1 MTSSATHNMTNTHRT
16 RTLLGALLLGTALT
30 QFPAIAAA
38 QQTTSSPTGP
48 SIAQTPTTDD
58 EVIATG
64 VFIPNEKQITS
75 EITSVLDE
83 DTFAQIGAGDIA
95 SALTRVT
102 GLSLSQGKFVIVRGL
117 NERYAAATL
126 NGAPLP
132 SPEPLRRVAPL
143 DLFPTSVLSDVVVQK
158 TYSPEFA
165 GEFGGGAINLRTRA
179 LPEERFLEL
188 SVSGSYNTATS
199 LRQGLVYPGGD
210 LDFLGFDDGLRDL
223 PPLDANGVPTEN
235 FDNFDTLVFDID
247 EELPFNG
254 GARISAGD
262 RFDLDGGQSIGVL
275 ATVGYDN
282 GWQTR
287 RGENNS
293 ANIGANGELNL
304 LDGGFQESTENS
316 ISLNGMLGVGVEFD
330 ENNTVQFV
338 GLVTR
343 QSSAEARSYTGTAD
357 QGNNILR
364 QDFSEWIEREVYM
377 GQILGEHFL
386 PGLND
391 AELTWRASYA
401 EAGRDA
407 PYERRVNYENFEDGR
422 GFRFHFNRLG
432 ITSNQ
437 LTFSDLDDT
446 TLDLGVDLTVPF
458 DMGDREVELKIGGA
472 YLDKSRDSVQAD
484 FFYFGIIPEP
494 LRDSRID
501 LIFSDAVVDAGILD
515 IRRIPTGQFPD
526 LSFADLETFGAYA
539 SLETEIIP
547 DLRISGGLRFEDGQ
561 QDTAIAQALV
571 PNSRF
576 QFESVDESYI
586 LPAATATY
594 TFADNWQLRL
604 AASKTINRPQFR
616 ELTPSIFVNTD
627 TDDRFIGNPFLQNS
641 ESINLD
647 ARLEYYFGPAQ
658 FFTVGGFY
666 KDLENPIEEFIFNGL
681 GESNATSFINAPS
694 AELYGIEV
702 EFERKFAISDD
713 FPFANGW
720 LGGQDFV
727 IRSNYTFTDSS
738 VSADG
743 TVRIVPPTV
752 NPTAGVAPVILP
764 AAGLYTDGRKLQGQS
779 DHLVNLQFGIEN
791 YDQGWDAFLLLNYT
805 SQRIRAVE
813 DRSNGLPSIDEQL
826 PLSLDFVLNVPF
838 EIRGGDYEVGFK
850 IQNILDDKY
859 EAFQELGDTKIIT
872 DDYNIGT
879 TFAASLKRR
888 F

>member
-1 MTSSATHNMTNTHRT
+1 MTHFSDTRRATRPTP
-16 RTLLGALLLGTALT
+16 TLLGSLLLASALSQTPLTA
-30 QFPAIAAA
+30 FA
-38 QQTTSSPTGP
+38 QDTASSPTGP
-48 SIAQTPTTDD
+48 SIAQTPTTD
-58 EVIATG
+58 EVVATG

-158 TYSPEFA
+158 TYSPEFS

-179 LPEERFLEL
+179 LPDERFLEL
-188 SVSGSYNTATS
+188 SIAGSYNTVTS
-199 LRQGLVYPGGD
+199 LRQGLVYEGSD
-210 LDFLGFDDGLRDL
+210 TDFLGFDDGLRDL

-235 FDNFDTLVFDID
+235 FESFDTLVFDID
-247 EELPFNG
+247 NELPLNG
-254 GARISAGD
+254 GGRISAGN
-262 RFDLDGGQSIGVL
+262 RFDLEGGQSIGVL
-275 ATVGYDN
+275 ATIGYDN
-282 GWQTR
+282 SWQTR
-287 RGENNS
+287 RGQNNS
-293 ANIGANGELNL
+293 AAIGGNGELVL
-304 LDGGFQESTENS
+304 LDGGVQESTENS
-316 ISLNGMLGVGVEFD
+316 ISLNGMLSVGVEFD
-330 ENNTVQFV
+330 ENNTVQLV
-338 GLVTR
+338 GLMTR
-343 QSSAEARSYTGTAD
+343 QSSAEARSYIGTAD

-364 QDFSEWIEREVYM
+364 QDFSEWFEREVFM

-386 PGLND
+386 SGFND

-422 GFRFHFNRLG
+422 GFRFQFNRLG

-446 TLDLGVDLTVPF
+446 TLDLGVDLSVPF
-458 DMGDREVELKIGGA
+458 DVGSREVELKVGGA

-484 FFYFGIIPEP
+484 FFYFGIIPQE
-494 LRDSRID
+494 LRESRID

-515 IRRIPTGQFPD
+515 IRRVPTGQFPD
-526 LSFADLETFGAYA
+526 QSFADLETFGAYA
-539 SLETEIIP
+539 MLETALTP
-547 DLRISGGLRFEDGQ
+547 DLRVTGGLRYEDGR

-571 PNSRF
+571 PGSFF
-576 QFESVDESYI
+576 QFDPVDENYI

-616 ELTPSIFVNTD
+616 ELTPSIFVNTE
-627 TDDRFIGNPFLQNS
+627 TDDRFIGNPFLENS
-641 ESINLD
+641 ESVNLD

-658 FFTVGGFY
+658 FFTVGAFY

-694 AELYGIEV
+694 AELYGVEV
-702 EFERKFAISDD
+702 EFERKFAIPDD
-713 FPFANGW
+713 FGFANNF

-727 IRSNYTFTDSS
+727 VRANYTYTDSS

-743 TVRIVPPTV
+743 TVQIVPPSV
-752 NPTAGVAPVILP
+752 DPSAGVDPVVLQ
-764 AAGLYTDGRKLQGQS
+764 AAGLYTDGRNLQGQS
-779 DHLVNLQFGIEN
+779 DHLANLQIGIEN
-791 YDQGWDAFLLLNYT
+791 YDSGWDAFLLLNYT
-805 SQRIRAVE
+805 SKRIRAVE
-813 DRSNGLPSIDEQL
+813 DRSNGLPSIDEEL
-826 PLSLDFVLNVPF
+826 PVSLDFVLNVPF
-838 EIRGGDYEVGFK
+838 EVRGGDYEIGFK
-850 IQNILDDKY
+850 IQNILNDDY
-859 EAFQELGDTKIIT
+859 EAFQELGDTRIIT
-872 DDYNIGT
+872 DDYQIGT
-879 TFAASLKRR
+879 TVAASLKRR

>member
-1 MTSSATHNMTNTHRT
+1 MTDIATT
-16 RTLLGALLLGTALT
+16 RSTGVMRPALAALLLGSILSA
-30 QFPAIAAA
+30 PVAAFA

-48 SIAQTPTTDD
+48 SIAQTPTIED
-58 EVIATG
+58 EVVAVGT
-64 VFIPNEKQITS
+64 FIPNEKKITS

-83 DTFAQIGAGDIA
+83 DTFAQIGAGAIA

-143 DLFPTSVLSDVVVQK
+143 DLFPTSVLADVVVQK
-158 TYSPEFA
+158 TYSPEFS

-188 SVSGSYNTATS
+188 SLSTSYNTATS
-199 LRQGLVYPGGD
+199 LREGLTYPGSGT
-210 LDFLGFDDGLRDL
+210 DFLGFDDGLRDL

-235 FDNFDTLVFDID
+235 FDTFDTLVFSRADT
-247 EELPFNG
+247 LPLNG
-254 GARISAGD
+254 GGRISAGD
-262 RFDLDGGQSIGVL
+262 RFDSDGGQSIGVL
-275 ATVGYDN
+275 ATIGYDN

-287 RGENNS
+287 RGQSNS

-316 ISLNGMLGVGVEFD
+316 ISLNGLLGVGVEFD
-330 ENNTVQFV
+330 ENNTVQLV
-338 GLVTR
+338 GLATR
-343 QSSAEARSYTGTAD
+343 QTSAEARSFIGTAD

-364 QDFSEWIEREVYM
+364 QDFTEFFEREVYM
-377 GQILGEHFL
+377 GQLLGEHFL
-386 PGLND
+386 PKFND

-401 EAGRDA
+401 KAGRDA

-422 GFRFHFNRLG
+422 GFRFQFNRLG

-446 TLDLGVDLTVPF
+446 TVDLGLDLAVPIAW
-458 DMGDREVELKIGGA
+458 GDRDLELKVGGA
-472 YLDKSRDSVQAD
+472 YLDKSRDSVQSD
-484 FFYFGIIPEP
+484 FFYFGVIPQE
-494 LRDSRID
+494 LRDARID
-501 LIFSDAVVDAGILD
+501 QIFSDAVVDAGILE
-515 IRRIPTGQFPD
+515 IRRVPTGQFPD

-539 SLETEIIP
+539 SLEAEIIP
-547 DLRISGGLRFEDGQ
+547 DLRVTAGLRYEDGR
-561 QDTAIAQALV
+561 QDTAVAQALV
-571 PNSRF
+571 QDSFF
-576 QFESVDESYI
+576 QFDPVDENYI
-586 LPAATATY
+586 LPAVTATY
-594 TFADNWQLRL
+594 TFEDWQFRL

-616 ELTPSIFVNTD
+616 ELTPSIFINTD
-627 TDDRFIGNPFLQNS
+627 TDDRFIGNPFLENS
-641 ESINLD
+641 ESTNFD
-647 ARLEYYFGPAQ
+647 ARLEYYFGANQ
-658 FFTVGGFY
+658 FFTIGGFY
-666 KDLENPIEEFIFNGL
+666 KDLTNPIEEFIFNGL

-702 EFERKFAISDD
+702 EFERKFLISDD
-713 FPFANGW
+713 LPVVGGW
-720 LGGQDFV
+720 FGGQDFV
-727 IRSNYTFTDSS
+727 VRSNYTFTDSS

-743 TVRIVPPTV
+743 NVNIVPPSV
-752 NPTAGVAPVILP
+752 DPSLGVVPVVLP
-764 AAGLYTDGRKLQGQS
+764 AAGLYSDGRQLQGQS
-779 DHLVNLQFGIEN
+779 DHLVNIQLGIEN
-791 YDQGWDAFLLLNYT
+791 YDAGWDAFLLLNYT

-838 EIRGGDYEVGFK
+838 ELRGGDYEFGFK

-859 EAFQELGDTKIIT
+859 EAFQELGDSRIVT
-872 DDYNIGT
+872 DDYNIGMT
-879 TFAASLKRR
+879 VAASLKRS